1 MEEGSVEKTAFTTRY
16 GNYEFMVMPFGL
28 CNAPA
33 TFQTLMN
40 SIFQEDLDSFVIVY
54 LDDIL
59 VFSKTLEQHRNHVK
73 KVLETL
79 RRNKLYCKLSK
90 CQFARQTIDF
100 VGYTVSQNTVA
111 MQSDKLRAIREWPR
125 PSTVKMIQ
133 RFLGFCNYYRRFI
146 RNFAVISAPLV
157 KVTAGGKKAKFY
169 WETEQESAFDELKTV
184 MCREP
189 VLHIPDMSGST
200 PFILQTD
207 ASAECIGSVLSQNGK
222 IVDCFSHKLNEHQ
235 LNYDIRDKEL
245 LAVVMSLDRW
255 DHYCSNTTVTVY
267 TDHQSLKYI
276 DTMKVSAPKQQRQ
289 RVIRW
294 WADIL
299 CRYNLTWIYKP
310 GQFHIAPDALSRMYC
325 VDRVLVDSVTTTSAV
340 GGADGLDG
348 EESSKCLQ
356 AQVVVQ
362 PSDELLA
369 KLIENYGEDPDW
381 KPFLEAKTGTI
392 PAPTNGMHKLR
403 FERTR
408 LDETTGM
415 LYYRSSKDAD
425 ERLVIPKGDV
435 RNMLLHEHHT
445 ADISGHLNFKRQKLQ
460 LSRRYWW
467 QGLHRDLA
475 EFCKSCEQCQRNKA
489 ATRRMRAPLRPLDVP
504 KEPWTHLTFDFM
516 TGLPKSSTYDA
527 IFVVVDRLT
536 KSVVLEPCTKKIDA
550 KKTAELFMTRV
561 FKRFGMPIN
570 IVSDRGPQ
578 FVARFF
584 TQLFK
589 ALGTKLSP
597 STASHPQTDG
607 LTERY
612 NRVVIETL
620 RCLINKDGD
629 RWHEKL
635 HLVEFAINNTVHST
649 LQQTPFYLNFG
660 RHPKVAT
667 DLLSGDI
674 EIEKSAQDRAEEI
687 LTTIRSAADLMA
699 LEQEKQAERV
709 DSNKKFDT
717 FEVGEYVLV
726 AAAKIRPPPERDKFT
741 SKLHARYIGPYQVG
755 ERIGNNAYRIRL
767 PKNIRAH
774 SVINVEFL
782 RKYKKPEGFGRTF
795 QPPPLFNDK
804 HGEFFEPEK
813 IIKHKGSGK
822 ALRFL
827 VRWKGWSPDKDTW
840 EPPGNLMDYAQR
852 LIDDYYGAIGNPQ
865 ADPDDV

>member
-1 MEEGSVEKTAFTTRY
+1 M
-16 GNYEFMVMPFGL
+16 
-28 CNAPA
+28 
-33 TFQTLMN
+33 
-40 SIFQEDLDSFVIVY
+40 
-54 LDDIL
+54 
-59 VFSKTLEQHRNHVK
+59 
-73 KVLETL
+73 
-79 RRNKLYCKLSK
+79 
-90 CQFARQTIDF
+90 
-100 VGYTVSQNTVA
+100 
-111 MQSDKLRAIREWPR
+111 
-125 PSTVKMIQ
+125 
-133 RFLGFCNYYRRFI
+133 
-146 RNFAVISAPLV
+146 
-157 KVTAGGKKAKFY
+157 
-169 WETEQESAFDELKTV
+169 
-184 MCREP
+184 
-189 VLHIPDMSGST
+189 
-200 PFILQTD
+200 
-207 ASAECIGSVLSQNGK
+207 
-222 IVDCFSHKLNEHQ
+222 
-235 LNYDIRDKEL
+235 
-245 LAVVMSLDRW
+245 
-255 DHYCSNTTVTVY
+255 
-267 TDHQSLKYI
+267 
-276 DTMKVSAPKQQRQ
+276 
-289 RVIRW
+289 
-294 WADIL
+294 
-299 CRYNLTWIYKP
+299 
-310 GQFHIAPDALSRMYC
+310 
-325 VDRVLVDSVTTTSAV
+325 
-340 GGADGLDG
+340 
-348 EESSKCLQ
+348 
-356 AQVVVQ
+356 
-362 PSDELLA
+362 
-369 KLIENYGEDPDW
+369 
-381 KPFLEAKTGTI
+381 
-392 PAPTNGMHKLR
+392 
-403 FERTR
+403 
-408 LDETTGM
+408 
-415 LYYRSSKDAD
+415 
-425 ERLVIPKGDV
+425 
-435 RNMLLHEHHT
+435 
-445 ADISGHLNFKRQKLQ
+445 
-460 LSRRYWW
+460 
-467 QGLHRDLA
+467 
-475 EFCKSCEQCQRNKA
+475 
-489 ATRRMRAPLRPLDVP
+489 P

-667 DLLSGDI
+667 ELLSGDI

-767 PKNIRAH
+767 PKDIRAH

>member
-40 SIFQEDLDSFVIVY
+40 SIFQEVIVY

-90 CQFARQTIDF
+90 CQFGRQTIDF

-392 PAPTNGMHKLR
+392 PTPTNGMHRLR

-467 QGLHRDLA
+467 QGLHKDLA

>member
-1 MEEGSVEKTAFTTRY
+1 MADRLSAIQEIGAKSFAKLVKRQKQVYAVVVGDQDNSGRRMTDSSDVSTVVNVRSASAKVAESLSEAFKAQVLLEFVDVFPNELPMQLPPADRSVHVEHAIELLPGSSPVKQRYFRKGEKELKEIKRIIEDMLASRIIRPSVSPWASPVLLAPKPDGTWRFCVDYRALNKLTKKNSYPFANIQECLDRLRDAKFFTSMDLRSGYHQVRMEEGSVEKTAFTTRY

-276 DTMKVSAPKQQRQ
+276 DMMKVSAPKQQRQ

-348 EESSKCLQ
+348 EESSRCLQ

-362 PSDELLA
+362 PSEELLA

-392 PAPTNGMHKLR
+392 PTPTNGMHRLR

-460 LSRRYWW
+460 LSRRYW
-467 QGLHRDLA
+467 
-475 EFCKSCEQCQRNKA
+475 
-489 ATRRMRAPLRPLDVP
+489 
-504 KEPWTHLTFDFM
+504 
-516 TGLPKSSTYDA
+516 
-527 IFVVVDRLT
+527 
-536 KSVVLEPCTKKIDA
+536 
-550 KKTAELFMTRV
+550 
-561 FKRFGMPIN
+561 
-570 IVSDRGPQ
+570 
-578 FVARFF
+578 
-584 TQLFK
+584 
-589 ALGTKLSP
+589 
-597 STASHPQTDG
+597 
-607 LTERY
+607 
-612 NRVVIETL
+612 
-620 RCLINKDGD
+620 
-629 RWHEKL
+629 
-635 HLVEFAINNTVHST
+635 
-649 LQQTPFYLNFG
+649 
-660 RHPKVAT
+660 
-667 DLLSGDI
+667 
-674 EIEKSAQDRAEEI
+674 
-687 LTTIRSAADLMA
+687 
-699 LEQEKQAERV
+699 
-709 DSNKKFDT
+709 
-717 FEVGEYVLV
+717 
-726 AAAKIRPPPERDKFT
+726 
-741 SKLHARYIGPYQVG
+741 
-755 ERIGNNAYRIRL
+755 
-767 PKNIRAH
+767 
-774 SVINVEFL
+774 
-782 RKYKKPEGFGRTF
+782 
-795 QPPPLFNDK
+795 
-804 HGEFFEPEK
+804 
-813 IIKHKGSGK
+813 
-822 ALRFL
+822 
-827 VRWKGWSPDKDTW
+827 
-840 EPPGNLMDYAQR
+840 
-852 LIDDYYGAIGNPQ
+852 
-865 ADPDDV
+865 